1 MKPKILVLT
10 CTYCSYAGADMA
22 GVSKIQYPPSAYIV
36 RLICSGREEALFA
49 LTALKSGF
57 DGVLF
62 SGCHLPADCHF
73 ISGNYKARARV
84 ALLKKLLSQ
93 LGVEKNRVKLEWISA
108 SEGEKFA
115 RVISEFTE
123 ELEEMKPLPKIVRIR
138 DLGVEEYD

>member
-10 CTYCSYAGADMA
+10 CTYCSYAGADIA

-49 LTALKSGF
+49 LEALREGF

-62 SGCHLPADCHF
+62 TGCHIPYDCHF
-73 ISGNYKARARV
+73 ISGNFKARARV

-93 LGVEKNRVKLEWISA
+93 LGIEDSRVRLEWISA
-108 SEGEKFA
+108 SEGDKFA
-115 RVISEFTE
+115 KVVFEFTR
-123 ELEEMKPLPKIVRIR
+123 ELEEMGSLPKFRKISE
-138 DLGVEEYD
+138 LGVEEHD